1 MGLEVF
7 NNYECDGQ
15 MELAEPPMRKSELL
29 AYLKGFRRD
38 GEVAV
43 IVVDSRGRN
52 RYPVRRTMCV
62 TDMGDP
68 VIIIDVGNPEN
79 LDIENLEHTDL
90 TDQMEWDF
98 AAHYRGSP
106 RKGKGGGRENE

>member
-1 MGLEVF
+1 MGFEVF

-15 MELAEPPMRKSELL
+15 MELTEPPIHKSELQS
-29 AYLKGFRRD
+29 YLKSFRRD
-38 GEVAV
+38 GEVTV
-43 IVVDSRGRN
+43 IVLDSRSRS

-79 LDIENLEHTDL
+79 LDTENLDHTDL
-90 TDQMEWDF
+90 SDQMQLNLLE
-98 AAHYRGSP
+98 
-106 RKGKGGGRENE
+106 

>member
-1 MGLEVF
+1 MGFEVF
-7 NNYECDGQ
+7 DRYECDGQ
-15 MELAEPPMRKSELL
+15 MELTEPPMKKSELQ

-43 IVVDSRGRN
+43 IVVDSQGRN
-52 RYPVRRTMCV
+52 RYPVRRTMYV

-79 LDIENLEHTDL
+79 LDTENLEHTDL

-98 AAHYRGSP
+98 VAQYGGSP
-106 RKGKGGGRENE
+106 EK

>member
-1 MGLEVF
+1 MGFEVF
-7 NNYECDGQ
+7 DRYECDGQ
-15 MELAEPPMRKSELL
+15 MELKEPPMKKSELQ

-52 RYPVRRTMCV
+52 RYPVRRTMRV

-68 VIIIDVGNPEN
+68 VIIIDVCSPKN
-79 LDIENLEHTDL
+79 LDTENLEHTDL
-90 TDQMEWDF
+90 SDQLRLDLSTGKE
-98 AAHYRGSP
+98 
-106 RKGKGGGRENE
+106 RKL